1 MKKTLIALA
10 TLAAVGAVS
19 AQVTVTG
26 KLGFAYDSDAA
37 VVGKNTGFV
46 MSDGDIVFTAT
57 EDLGAGMS
65 ATVSSA
71 MKLRGRDNIGGRDG
85 TITLATPN
93 LILQVGAAE
102 ASTALKNAWAG
113 APVLT
118 SYITSKG
125 YVYDKD
131 ANLDFAVVTLPLS
144 KEATVSAQYID
155 FGMAPATFNATNAVQ
170 DKAIGASTSL
180 PILSGTPGGGPVQGY
195 VLIGTYATG
204 PISLYGD
211 YATYIS
217 ATVPGSNNKTRTRL
231 TGTYDAGIAKVGL
244 GFQSF
249 TFGQAGMYNVGL
261 SVPVGNMIAGV
272 TYAVKE
278 AQLAKTQSGETAA
291 AEASVTTFGL
301 TYNLSKQTNVSVGYA
316 VYTGVAAADNE
327 YRIRLMKSF

>member
-26 KLGFAYDSDAA
+26 KLGFAYDSDSA
-37 VVGKNTGFV
+37 VVGKNRGFA
-46 MSDGDIVFTAT
+46 MTDGDIIFTAK

-71 MKLRGRDNIGGRDG
+71 MKLRGRDNFGGRDG
-85 TITLATPN
+85 TITLATPSV
-93 LILQVGAAE
+93 ILTVGAVE
-102 ASTALKNAWAG
+102 AATALKNAWAG
-113 APVLT
+113 APVVT

-125 YVYDKD
+125 YVYDAD
-131 ANLDFAVVTLPLS
+131 ANLDAVVVTLPLS
-144 KEATVSAQYID
+144 KEATVSAMYID
-155 FGMAPATFNATNAVQ
+155 FGMTQAQFAATNAVQ
-170 DKAIGASTSL
+170 AAAIGATTSI
-180 PILSGTPGGGPVQGY
+180 PQTGGTPGGGAVQGY

-211 YATYIS
+211 YTTYIS
-217 ATVPGSNNKTRTRL
+217 AAATANNKTRTRL

-244 GFQSF
+244 GYQSF
-249 TFGQAGMYNVGL
+249 TMGQAGMYNVGL
-261 SVPVGNMIAGV
+261 SVPLGNMIAGV

-278 AQLAKTQSGETAA
+278 AQLAANQIGAA
-291 AEASVTTFGL
+291 AAVEASVTSLGL